1 MVLGREGFKSLR
13 IILGATIASIAVA
26 GFLVAGSYWYWQAE
40 KKSDQQSQRLLLDVR
55 SRLDILRR
63 ERDDLR
69 NSGSDFQL
77 LTARGVFV
85 AEQRLDLV
93 EALNA
98 LKIRHKLLAME
109 FEVSPQRVMRMAS
122 GETFPAIDVL
132 GSRIKLKVRAYHDGD
147 LVALLDEFPRM
158 QRGFFQV
165 DRCVIKRLADMDRQA
180 NLPVPG
186 ATVDGATNVVGP
198 DNAGR
203 IAVPTAIEGEC
214 AVEWITLVD
223 KAKPRPAKPD
233 LSFTVRK

>member
-1 MVLGREGFKSLR
+1 MVFGREGFKSLR
-13 IILGATIASIAVA
+13 IILGATVASIAVA

-109 FEVSPQRVMRMAS
+109 FEVSPQRIMRMTS
-122 GETFPAIDVL
+122 GETFPAVDVL
-132 GSRIKLKVRAYHDGD
+132 GSRIKLKIRAYHDGD
-147 LVALLDEFPRM
+147 LVAFLDEFPRM

-165 DRCVIKRLADMDRQA
+165 DKCVIKRSADINQQVNAPVQVAMADGTSTLTGADSAGRNA
-180 NLPVPG
+180 VPG
-186 ATVDGATNVVGP
+186 V
-198 DNAGR
+198 
-203 IAVPTAIEGEC
+203 IEAEC
-214 AVEWITLVD
+214 MVEWITLAD
-223 KAKPRPAKPD
+223 KAKPRPAKND
-233 LSFTVRK
+233 LSFAVRK